1 MPASGILDCLSYA
14 KLFYTI
20 QSLADIKPS
29 QTCNILVTSKR
40 QGAGMSFINSLIVML
55 VLALPAGMADARQD
69 AQKIEQR
76 LTPEQ
81 LRETGLDTLT
91 PAQLARLNE
100 LLSAPV
106 AVSAASPSAP
116 TMASAPALAG
126 TPSAAPAAP
135 VAQPGVDKPLFGF
148 NDAPI
153 KSRLKGT
160 ITGWEEGTVF
170 TLENGQQWKVLKGNM
185 KLPKPMIDP
194 DIRVVPGLV
203 GRWFLE
209 VHEDYPKARVYLI
222 N

>member
-1 MPASGILDCLSYA
+1 M
-14 KLFYTI
+14 
-20 QSLADIKPS
+20 SLIK
-29 QTCNILVTSKR
+29 
-40 QGAGMSFINSLIVML
+40 SLIVML
-55 VLALPAGMADARQD
+55 VLALPAGLAEARQD

-91 PAQLARLNE
+91 AAQLARLNE

-106 AVSAASPSAP
+106 AVNAAPPSAP
-116 TMASAPALAG
+116 TMASAPLI
-126 TPSAAPAAP
+126 SPAAGP
-135 VAQPGVDKPLFGF
+135 ATPMQQPGVDKPLFGF

-170 TLENGQQWKVLKGNM
+170 TLENGQQWKVLKGHM
-185 KLPKPMIDP
+185 KLPKPITDS
-194 DIRVVPGLV
+194 DILVVPGLV
-203 GRWFLE
+203 GRWFLQ

>member
-1 MPASGILDCLSYA
+1 
-14 KLFYTI
+14 
-20 QSLADIKPS
+20 
-29 QTCNILVTSKR
+29 
-40 QGAGMSFINSLIVML
+40 MSFMKSLIVML
-55 VLALPAGMADARQD
+55 VLALPACLAEARQD

-100 LLSAPV
+100 LLGA
-106 AVSAASPSAP
+106 
-116 TMASAPALAG
+116 TASAPAMA
-126 TPSAAPAAP
+126 SAAQAAPATPAM
-135 VAQPGVDKPLFGF
+135 QPGVDKPLFGF
-148 NDAPI
+148 TDAPI

-160 ITGWEEGTVF
+160 VTGWQEGTVF
-170 TLENGQQWKVLKGNM
+170 ELENGQQWKVLKGHM
-185 KLPKPMIDP
+185 KLPKPMQNP
-194 DIRVVPGLV
+194 EIRVVPGIV

>member
-1 MPASGILDCLSYA
+1 
-14 KLFYTI
+14 
-20 QSLADIKPS
+20 
-29 QTCNILVTSKR
+29 
-40 QGAGMSFINSLIVML
+40 MSFMNSLIVML
-55 VLALPAGMADARQD
+55 VLALPAGMAEARQD
-69 AQKIEQR
+69 ALRIEQR
-76 LTPEQ
+76 LTAEQ

-106 AVSAASPSAP
+106 AVSAASPPAP
-116 TMASAPALAG
+116 TMASAPAQAG
-126 TPSAAPAAP
+126 APSSAPAAP
-135 VAQPGVDKPLFGF
+135 VAQPGIDKPLFGF

-170 TLENGQQWKVLKGNM
+170 TLENGQQWKVLKGHM
-185 KLPKPMIDP
+185 KLPKPITDP

-209 VHEDYPKARVYLI
+209 VHEDYPKARVYLL

>member
-1 MPASGILDCLSYA
+1 MSY
-14 KLFYTI
+14 
-20 QSLADIKPS
+20 
-29 QTCNILVTSKR
+29 
-40 QGAGMSFINSLIVML
+40 INSLIVML

-69 AQKIEQR
+69 AQKIER
-76 LTPEQ
+76 LLTPEQ

-100 LLSAPV
+100 LLSGPAAGSAATPAVPAMPV
-106 AVSAASPSAP
+106 APAMTAAPSASPVATS
-116 TMASAPALAG
+116 
-126 TPSAAPAAP
+126 AAP

-170 TLENGQQWKVLKGNM
+170 TLENGQQWKVLKGHM
-185 KLPKPMIDP
+185 KLPKPITDP

>member
-1 MPASGILDCLSYA
+1 
-14 KLFYTI
+14 
-20 QSLADIKPS
+20 
-29 QTCNILVTSKR
+29 
-40 QGAGMSFINSLIVML
+40 MSFINSLIVML

-91 PAQLARLNE
+91 PTQLARLNE
-100 LLSAPV
+100 LLSVPP
-106 AVSAASPSAP
+106 AVSMASPSAP
-116 TMASAPALAG
+116 TMASAPALAVA
-126 TPSAAPAAP
+126 PSAAPAA
-135 VAQPGVDKPLFGF
+135 QPGIDKPLFGF

-170 TLENGQQWKVLKGNM
+170 TLENGQQWKVLKGHM
-185 KLPKPMIDP
+185 KLPKPMTDP
-194 DIRVVPGLV
+194 EIRVVPGLV

>member
-1 MPASGILDCLSYA
+1 
-14 KLFYTI
+14 
-20 QSLADIKPS
+20 
-29 QTCNILVTSKR
+29 
-40 QGAGMSFINSLIVML
+40 MSFIKSLIVML
-55 VLALPAGMADARQD
+55 VLALPAGMAEARQD
-69 AQKIEQR
+69 ALKIEQR
-76 LTPEQ
+76 LTEEQ
-81 LRETGLDTLT
+81 LCETGLDTLT

-100 LLSAPV
+100 LLGGPV
-106 AVSAASPSAP
+106 AASAATSAVPATASAP
-116 TMASAPALAG
+116 TLAG
-126 TPSAAPAAP
+126 APSAAP
-135 VAQPGVDKPLFGF
+135 VAQPGIDKPLFGF

-170 TLENGQQWKVLKGNM
+170 TLENGQQWKVLKGHM
-185 KLPKPMIDP
+185 KLPKPITDP

>member
-1 MPASGILDCLSYA
+1 MSY
-14 KLFYTI
+14 
-20 QSLADIKPS
+20 
-29 QTCNILVTSKR
+29 
-40 QGAGMSFINSLIVML
+40 INSLIVML

-69 AQKIEQR
+69 AQKIER
-76 LTPEQ
+76 LLTPEQ
-81 LRETGLDTLT
+81 LRETGLDTLSA
-91 PAQLARLNE
+91 AQLARLNE
-100 LLSAPV
+100 LLSVSP
-106 AVSAASPSAP
+106 AVSNASPSAP
-116 TMASAPALAG
+116 TMASAPLAS
-126 TPSAAPAAP
+126 PAAAPATP
-135 VAQPGVDKPLFGF
+135 MQQPGVDKPLFGF

-170 TLENGQQWKVLKGNM
+170 TLENGQQWKVLKGHM
-185 KLPKPMIDP
+185 KLPKPMTDP

>member
-1 MPASGILDCLSYA
+1 
-14 KLFYTI
+14 
-20 QSLADIKPS
+20 
-29 QTCNILVTSKR
+29 
-40 QGAGMSFINSLIVML
+40 MSFIKSLIVML
-55 VLALPAGMADARQD
+55 VLALPAGMAEARQD
-69 AQKIEQR
+69 ALKIEQR
-76 LTPEQ
+76 LTAEQ

-100 LLSAPV
+100 LLSVSP
-106 AVSAASPSAP
+106 AVSMASSSAP
-116 TMASAPALAG
+116 TMASAPAQAG
-126 TPSAAPAAP
+126 APSTAPAAP
-135 VAQPGVDKPLFGF
+135 VAQPGIDKPLFGF

-170 TLENGQQWKVLKGNM
+170 TLENGQQWKVLKGHM
-185 KLPKPMIDP
+185 KLPKPMTDP

>member
-1 MPASGILDCLSYA
+1 
-14 KLFYTI
+14 
-20 QSLADIKPS
+20 
-29 QTCNILVTSKR
+29 
-40 QGAGMSFINSLIVML
+40 MSFMKSLVVML
-55 VLALPAGMADARQD
+55 VLALPAGMAEARQD
-69 AQKIEQR
+69 ALRIEQR
-76 LTPEQ
+76 LTAEQ

-100 LLSAPV
+100 LLSGPA
-106 AVSAASPSAP
+106 AASAATPAVPSMTSAA
-116 TMASAPALAG
+116 TMA
-126 TPSAAPAAP
+126 
-135 VAQPGVDKPLFGF
+135 GVDKPLFGF

-160 ITGWEEGTVF
+160 IAGWEEGTVF
-170 TLENGQQWKVLKGNM
+170 TLENGQQWKVLKGHM
-185 KLPKPMIDP
+185 KLRKPMTDP

>member
-1 MPASGILDCLSYA
+1 
-14 KLFYTI
+14 
-20 QSLADIKPS
+20 
-29 QTCNILVTSKR
+29 
-40 QGAGMSFINSLIVML
+40 MSFLKSLIVML
-55 VLALPAGMADARQD
+55 VLALPAAMAEARQD
-69 AQKIEQR
+69 ALRIEQR
-76 LTPEQ
+76 LSAEQ

-106 AVSAASPSAP
+106 AVSVATPAGPA
-116 TMASAPALAG
+116 MASAPSPAG
-126 TPSAAPAAP
+126 APAASAVTAPAAP
-135 VAQPGVDKPLFGF
+135 APQPGIDKPLFGF

-160 ITGWEEGTVF
+160 LTGWEEGTVF
-170 TLENGQQWKVLKGNM
+170 TLENGQQWKVLKGHM
-185 KLPKPMIDP
+185 KLPKPITDP

>member
-1 MPASGILDCLSYA
+1 
-14 KLFYTI
+14 
-20 QSLADIKPS
+20 
-29 QTCNILVTSKR
+29 
-40 QGAGMSFINSLIVML
+40 MSFMKSLMVML
-55 VLALPAGMADARQD
+55 VLALPVGRAEARQD
-69 AQKIEQR
+69 ALRIEQR
-76 LTPEQ
+76 LSAEQ

-100 LLSAPV
+100 LLSGPA
-106 AVSAASPSAP
+106 AASTVTPAVP
-116 TMASAPALAG
+116 AMASAPTLTGVPAA
-126 TPSAAPAAP
+126 SAATAPAVP
-135 VAQPGVDKPLFGF
+135 IQQPGIDKPLFGF

-160 ITGWEEGTVF
+160 ISGWEEGTVF
-170 TLENGQQWKVLKGNM
+170 TLENGQQWKVLKGHM
-185 KLPKPMIDP
+185 KLPKPMTDP

>member
-1 MPASGILDCLSYA
+1 M
-14 KLFYTI
+14 
-20 QSLADIKPS
+20 SLIK
-29 QTCNILVTSKR
+29 
-40 QGAGMSFINSLIVML
+40 SLIVML
-55 VLALPAGMADARQD
+55 VLALPAGLAEARQD

-91 PAQLARLNE
+91 AAQLARLNE

-106 AVSAASPSAP
+106 AVSAASPSTPAMAGAP
-116 TMASAPALAG
+116 LTSLA
-126 TPSAAPAAP
+126 AAPATP
-135 VAQPGVDKPLFGF
+135 VQQPGVDKPLFGF

-170 TLENGQQWKVLKGNM
+170 TLENGQQWKVLKGHM

-194 DIRVVPGLV
+194 DILVVPGLV
-203 GRWFLE
+203 GRWFLQ

>member
-1 MPASGILDCLSYA
+1 
-14 KLFYTI
+14 
-20 QSLADIKPS
+20 
-29 QTCNILVTSKR
+29 
-40 QGAGMSFINSLIVML
+40 MSFINSLIVML

-106 AVSAASPSAP
+106 AVSSAPPSAP
-116 TMASAPALAG
+116 TMASAPLALPA
-126 TPSAAPAAP
+126 AAPATP
-135 VAQPGVDKPLFGF
+135 IQQPGVDKPLFGF

-170 TLENGQQWKVLKGNM
+170 TLENGQQWKVLKGHM
-185 KLPKPMIDP
+185 KLPKPMTDP

>member
-1 MPASGILDCLSYA
+1 
-14 KLFYTI
+14 
-20 QSLADIKPS
+20 
-29 QTCNILVTSKR
+29 
-40 QGAGMSFINSLIVML
+40 MSFINSLIVML
-55 VLALPAGMADARQD
+55 VLALTAGFAEARQD

-106 AVSAASPSAP
+106 AISAASLSAPTVTSAPLASPSAG
-116 TMASAPALAG
+116 PATLPA
-126 TPSAAPAAP
+126 TPIQ
-135 VAQPGVDKPLFGF
+135 QPGVDKPLFGF

-160 ITGWEEGTVF
+160 IAGWEEGTVF
-170 TLENGQQWKVLKGNM
+170 TLENGQQWKVLKGHM
-185 KLPKPMIDP
+185 KLPKPMTDP
-194 DIRVVPGLV
+194 DILVVPGLV
-203 GRWFLE
+203 GRWFLQ
-209 VHEDYPKARVYLI
+209 VHEDFPKARVYLI